1 MDRKVIKIG
10 TRGSKLALWQAN
22 EVQKAIRQALPELQ
36 TEIVVMNTP
45 GDLDQTV
52 SLMKIEDAGF
62 FTKDIEDAL
71 LQNKIDMAVHS
82 MKDMP
87 VELPAGLIIGG
98 ALPRGDVRDVLIT
111 RDGRKFAELTAKDKI
126 GTCSLRRK
134 AQLLHL
140 NPQLQVA
147 DIRGNVDARIQKM
160 LDGDYD
166 ALVIAAAGVER
177 LGLAHHI
184 SEYFSPVD
192 VCPAPCQAAIAIEI
206 AKDNTFI
213 REIIDKFSDDETLK
227 ITTAERDF
235 LRCFDD
241 GSQAP
246 AACYSEKTGE
256 EWRITG
262 IISSVDGSWLIK
274 KSISGSIEQARE
286 NAVVVAQQL
295 LNSGGKEILE
305 QSKNERLKE
314 QDYSLTGKIIITTH
328 SRKPH
333 DEFGEFLRKQGATVI
348 PMPTIEILPLDFE
361 LTAPLISYQWI
372 VLTSPNAARPL
383 FSRIKPGKTNRL
395 AALGPGTAKAL
406 EEFGYIADFT
416 GNGNSAVDFTDEWMP
431 HLKPGE
437 RILLALGELAPDTLQ
452 QKLADNFLVDRV
464 NVYQT
469 VLPQKINEATLDR
482 IKNDRYD
489 LLTVS
494 SPSAI
499 KNLCFLLNEEL
510 PELRIISIG
519 QTSATAIRKLG
530 MEPLATAANCSCLS
544 LAETCINYLE
554 KQNNTISL

>member
-22 EVQKAIRQALPELQ
+22 EVQKAIRQVLPELQ

-45 GDLDQTV
+45 GDLNQTV
-52 SLMKIEDAGF
+52 SLMRIEDAGF

-71 LQNKIDMAVHS
+71 LQNEIDMAVHS

-87 VELPAGLIIGG
+87 VELPERLIIGG
-98 ALPRGDVRDVLIT
+98 ALLRGDVRDVLIT
-111 RDGRKFAELTAKDKI
+111 RDGRKFAELTAEDKI

-140 NPQLQVA
+140 NPQLQVT
-147 DIRGNVDARIQKM
+147 DIRGNVDVRIQKM

-184 SEYFSPVD
+184 SEYFSPAD

-206 AKDNTFI
+206 AKDNAFI
-213 REIIDKFSDDETLK
+213 QEIVDRFSDDETLK
-227 ITTAERDF
+227 ITTAERNF

-241 GSQAP
+241 GSQTP

-262 IISSVDGSWLIK
+262 VISSVDGSRLIK
-274 KSISGSIEQARE
+274 KSISGSIEQAPE
-286 NAVVVAQQL
+286 NAVVLAQQL

-305 QSKNERLKE
+305 QSKE
-314 QDYSLTGKIIITTH
+314 QDNSLTGKIIITTH

-333 DEFGEFLRKQGATVI
+333 DELEEFLRKRGATVI
-348 PMPTIEILPLDFE
+348 SMPTIEILPIAFDLPE
-361 LTAPLISYQWI
+361 PIASYHWI
-372 VLTSPNAARPL
+372 VFTSPNAIQPF
-383 FSRIKPGKTNRL
+383 FSRVKPMKNNRL
-395 AALGPGTAKAL
+395 AVLGPGTAKAL
-406 EEFGYIADFT
+406 EDVGYTADFT
-416 GNGNSAVDFTDEWMP
+416 GSGNSAIDFADEWIP
-431 HLKPGE
+431 QLKPGE
-437 RILLALGELAPDTLQ
+437 RILLALGELAPDMLQ
-452 QKLADNFLVDRV
+452 QKLADNFIAGRV
-464 NVYQT
+464 NVYHT
-469 VLPQKINEATLDR
+469 VLPQKINEASLDR

-499 KNLCFLLNEEL
+499 KNLCFLLNEKT

-519 QTSATAIRKLG
+519 QTSTMAIRKLG
-530 MEPLATAANCSCLS
+530 MEPLATAANCSCQS

-554 KQNNTISL
+554 KQNNTIPL